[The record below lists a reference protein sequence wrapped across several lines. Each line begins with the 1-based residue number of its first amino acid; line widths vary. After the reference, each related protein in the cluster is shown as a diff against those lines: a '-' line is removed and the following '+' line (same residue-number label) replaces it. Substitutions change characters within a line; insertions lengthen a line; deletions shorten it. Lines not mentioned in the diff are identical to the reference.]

1 MGRARNPE
9 RDKSLQ
15 RFLESGGKISIDELA
30 EAAGVPKSRISKWKS
45 EDKWT
50 EKLRGRPKK
59 KGGQPGNNNARGRTP
74 AKDGNKN
81 AVTHGAYAK
90 VGYEDIPPEKAEE
103 IKRLGEKE
111 AENGADRLMIE
122 ELQSL
127 MIRKEYLEGQLKL
140 YTAEEVQGS
149 YYIDKVVHMVVPKS
163 VEEIVQ
169 EQDSGIEGQ
178 QAEDPEGGKERL
190 KTAMKTVI
198 KSSAFDRA
206 MKIEAELNR
215 LHGRIIKQI
224 DSMKSYEMENR
235 RLKLEERKYQLAKQK
250 LTGQYDIDDETGEII
265 DEIIDD
271 D

>member
-9 RDKSLQ
+9 RDRSLQ
-15 RFLESGGKISIDELA
+15 RYLESGGWISLDDLA
-30 EAAGVPKSRISKWKS
+30 AAAGVPKTRISKWKS
-45 EDKWT
+45 EDKWE
-50 EKLRGRPKK
+50 EKLRGRPRK
-59 KGGQPGNNNARGRTP
+59 KGGQPGNNNAGGRTP

-90 VGYEDIPPEKAEE
+90 AGYSDIPPDKAEE

-111 AENGADRLMIE
+111 TENGADRLMVE

-127 MIRKEYLEGQLKL
+127 MVRKEYLEGQLKL
-140 YTAEEVQGS
+140 YTAEEAQER
-149 YYIDKVVHMVVPKS
+149 YYIDKVVHMIVPKAT
-163 VEEIVQ
+163 EEIIQ
-169 EQDSGIEGQ
+169 EQDAGIEEQ
-178 QAEDPEGGKERL
+178 KANDPEGGGERM

-235 RLKLEERKYQLAKQK
+235 RLKLEERKYNLAKQK
-250 LTGQYDIDDETGEII
+250 LTGQFEIDDETGEII
-265 DEIIDD
+265 DEIIDGD
-271 D
+271 

>member
-15 RFLESGGKISIDELA
+15 RFLESGGKISLDELA

-50 EKLRGRPKK
+50 EQLRGRPKK

-127 MIRKEYLEGQLKL
+127 MIRKEYLEGQLKS

-178 QAEDPEGGKERL
+178 QAEDTEGGKERL

>member
-15 RFLESGGKISIDELA
+15 RFLESGGKISLDELA

-50 EKLRGRPKK
+50 EQLRGRHKK
-59 KGGQPGNNNARGRTP
+59 KGGQPGNNNAGGRTP

-140 YTAEEVQGS
+140 YTAEDVQGS

>member
-15 RFLESGGKISIDELA
+15 RFLESGGKISLDELA

-50 EKLRGRPKK
+50 EQLRGRPKK
-59 KGGQPGNNNARGRTP
+59 KRGQPGKNNARGRTP

-265 DEIIDD
+265 DEIIEDD
-271 D
+271 

>member
-9 RDKSLQ
+9 RDKSLM
-15 RFLESGGKISIDELA
+15 RFLESGGKISLDELA
-30 EAAGVPKSRISKWKS
+30 GAAGVPKSRISKWKS
-45 EDKWT
+45 EDKWE
-50 EKLRGRPKK
+50 EKLRARPKK
-59 KGGQPGNNNARGRTP
+59 KGGQPGNNNAGGRTP

-90 VGYEDIPPEKAEE
+90 AGYEDIPPDKAEE

-127 MIRKEYLEGQLKL
+127 MIRKTYLEGQLNL
-140 YTAEEVQGS
+140 YTAEEAQDS

-163 VEEIVQ
+163 VEEMVQ

-178 QAEDPEGGKERL
+178 QAEDPEGGRERL

-206 MKIEAELNR
+206 MKIEAELSR

-250 LTGQYDIDDETGEII
+250 LTGQYEIDDETGEII

>member
-15 RFLESGGKISIDELA
+15 RFLESGGKISLDELA

-50 EKLRGRPKK
+50 EQLRGRPKK
-59 KGGQPGNNNARGRTP
+59 KGAQPGNNNARGRTP
-74 AKDGNKN
+74 AKDGNKH

>member
-1 MGRARNPE
+1 M
-9 RDKSLQ
+9 
-15 RFLESGGKISIDELA
+15 
-30 EAAGVPKSRISKWKS
+30 
-45 EDKWT
+45 
-50 EKLRGRPKK
+50 
-59 KGGQPGNNNARGRTP
+59 
-74 AKDGNKN
+74 
-81 AVTHGAYAK
+81 
-90 VGYEDIPPEKAEE
+90 GYEDIPPEKAEE